1 VTRDEQAP
9 GPAGGAA
16 GKPGPAG
23 DAAGKPGP
31 AGGAGGKA
39 ARRRGA
45 APDRPAQRGEDMPG
59 LRGSRSLSRDLNA
72 SLLIE
77 MVRRFGPIS
86 RAELSRQSQISAPTV
101 SAIVA
106 QLLERGTFSEVALAP
121 SSGGRPPVLLQLNPK
136 AGYVVGIK
144 LRGDG
149 LTTVVCDLDASVVA
163 TDEADAALV
172 GDPTGAI
179 TAIELATRRAL
190 RAAGVA
196 RTKVLGVGIGLSGVI
211 DSLRGSCEFSHL
223 LQWHDVE
230 LAAPLRRRLRLPV
243 WVDNDVNTLAIAE
256 KWSGD
261 GTSARDFITL
271 SVGRGLGLGI
281 VIDRAVYRGA
291 VGGAGEFGHVIID
304 QDGPECECGRAGCL
318 EAMVGERALLDRVSA
333 RHGRQVSR
341 AELITLAAAGDEATI
356 AVLTDAS
363 NVLGLALAN
372 VVTLLNP
379 ELVII
384 CGEGTELGAPFLDLV
399 VASIRELAF
408 AGLGKHVDV
417 KVQQW
422 GDDAWAVG
430 AATLVLRESFA
441 LPGPDEDRRAI
452 WHRLE
457 A

>member
-1 VTRDEQAP
+1 M
-9 GPAGGAA
+9 PAW
-16 GKPGPAG
+16 
-23 DAAGKPGP
+23 
-31 AGGAGGKA
+31 
-39 ARRRGA
+39 
-45 APDRPAQRGEDMPG
+45 
-59 LRGSRSLSRDLNA
+59 RGSRSLSRDLNA

-101 SAIVA
+101 SAIVS

-149 LTTVVCDLDASVVA
+149 LTTVVCDLDARVVA
-163 TDEADAALV
+163 TDEAPATLV
-172 GDPTGAI
+172 GDPAAAI
-179 TAIELATRRAL
+179 TAIEQATRRAL
-190 RAAGVA
+190 HSAGVA
-196 RTKVLGVGIGLSGVI
+196 RAKVLGVGIGLSGVI
-211 DSLRGSCEFSHL
+211 DSLRGTCQFSHL
-223 LQWHDVE
+223 LRWHEVE

-256 KWSGD
+256 KWAGD
-261 GTSARDFITL
+261 GIAARDFITL

-291 VGGAGEFGHVIID
+291 VGGAGEFGHVIVD
-304 QDGPECECGRAGCL
+304 PAGPECECGRAGCL
-318 EAMVGERALLDRVSA
+318 EALVGERALLARVGA
-333 RHGRQVSR
+333 LHGREVSR
-341 AELITLAAAGDEATI
+341 EELVALAAAGDEA
-356 AVLTDAS
+356 AVTTLTNAS
-363 NVLGLALAN
+363 RVLGLALAN

-384 CGEGTELGAPFLDLV
+384 CGEGTDLGPPFLDLV
-399 VASIRELAF
+399 RQSISESVF
-408 AGLGKHVDV
+408 AGLGKQVEV

-422 GDDAWAVG
+422 GNDAWAVG

-457 A
+457 G

>member
-1 VTRDEQAP
+1 MRGRQAGSGP
-9 GPAGGAA
+9 GGG
-16 GKPGPAG
+16 PGQ
-23 DAAGKPGP
+23 D
-31 AGGAGGKA
+31 
-39 ARRRGA
+39 RRAERA
-45 APDRPAQRGEDMPG
+45 TTADDVAG

-77 MVRRFGPIS
+77 LVRRFGPIS

-101 SAIVA
+101 SAIVS
-106 QLLERGTFSEVALAP
+106 QLLARGTFSEVAVAP
-121 SSGGRPPVLLQLNPK
+121 SSGGRPPVLLQLNPQ

-163 TDEADAALV
+163 TDEAPAALV
-172 GDPTGAI
+172 GDPAAAI
-179 TAIELATRRAL
+179 TAIEQATRRVL
-190 RAAGVA
+190 RTAGIA

-223 LQWHDVE
+223 LRWHDVE
-230 LAAPLRRRLRLPV
+230 LAAPLQRRLRLPV

-256 KWSGD
+256 KWAGD
-261 GTSARDFITL
+261 GIAARDFITL

-281 VIDRAVYRGA
+281 VIDRSVYRGA
-291 VGGAGEFGHVIID
+291 VGGAGEFGHVIVAPG
-304 QDGPECECGRAGCL
+304 GPQCECGRSGCL
-318 EAMVGERALLDRVSA
+318 EALVGERALLASAATRLDRP
-333 RHGRQVSR
+333 VSR
-341 AELITLAAAGDEATI
+341 AELIALAAGGDPQVKD
-356 AVLTDAS
+356 VLTEAS
-363 NVLGLALAN
+363 KVLGLAVAN

-379 ELVII
+379 ELLII
-384 CGEGTELGAPFLDLV
+384 CGEGTELGPPFLDEV
-399 VASIRELAF
+399 VTAVRERSF
-408 AGLGKHVDV
+408 AGLGRDIEV

-430 AATLVLRESFA
+430 AATLVLRESFT

>member
-1 VTRDEQAP
+1 MRSEQP
-9 GPAGGAA
+9 EPAGSEGLGRPDARS
-16 GKPGPAG
+16 GPSR
-23 DAAGKPGP
+23 
-31 AGGAGGKA
+31 
-39 ARRRGA
+39 ARA
-45 APDRPAQRGEDMPG
+45 DDVPG

-77 MVRRFGPIS
+77 LVRRCGPIS

-106 QLLERGTFSEVALAP
+106 QLLARGTFSEVAVAP
-121 SSGGRPPVLLQLNPK
+121 SSGGRPPVLLQLNPA

-149 LTTVVCDLDASVVA
+149 LTTVVCDLDASIVA
-163 TDEADAALV
+163 TDEKSVALV
-172 GDPTGAI
+172 GDPAAAI
-179 TAIELATRRAL
+179 AEIEQATRRIL
-190 RAAGVA
+190 RGAGIA
-196 RTKVLGVGIGLSGVI
+196 RTKVLGVGIGLPGVI
-211 DSLRGSCEFSHL
+211 DSLRGTCQFSHL
-223 LQWHDVE
+223 LQWHEVE
-230 LAAPLRRRLRLPV
+230 LAAPLQRRLRLPV

-256 KWSGD
+256 KWAGD

-281 VIDRAVYRGA
+281 VIDRSVYRGA
-291 VGGAGEFGHVIID
+291 VGGAGEFGHIIID
-304 QDGPECECGRAGCL
+304 PEGPECECGRCGCL
-318 EAMVGERALLDRVSA
+318 EALVGERALLRRVSA
-333 RHGRQVSR
+333 LHRREVSR
-341 AELITLAAAGDEATI
+341 ADLISMAAAGDPATLQ
-356 AVLTDAS
+356 VLTDGS
-363 NVLGLALAN
+363 QQLGLAVAN

-384 CGEGTELGAPFLDLV
+384 CGEGTQLGGPFLDLV
-399 VASIRELAF
+399 IAAIRDLTF
-408 AGLGKHVDV
+408 AGLGKQIEVN
-417 KVQQW
+417 VQQW
-422 GDDAWAVG
+422 GDEAWAVG

>member
-1 VTRDEQAP
+1 MSKEQTGAP
-9 GPAGGAA
+9 GEASGEPGGR
-16 GKPGPAG
+16 P
-23 DAAGKPGP
+23 
-31 AGGAGGKA
+31 GAG
-39 ARRRGA
+39 RS
-45 APDRPAQRGEDMPG
+45 APRSDDVVAG

-77 MVRRFGPIS
+77 LVRRFGPIS

-101 SAIVA
+101 SAIVG
-106 QLLERGTFSEVALAP
+106 QLLARGTFSEVAVAP

-144 LRGDG
+144 LRSDG
-149 LTTVVCDLDASVVA
+149 LTTVVCDLDAGVVA
-163 TDEADAALV
+163 TDETSVALV
-172 GDPTGAI
+172 GDPAAAIGAVE
-179 TAIELATRRAL
+179 AATRRVL
-190 RAAGVA
+190 RGAGIA
-196 RTKVLGVGIGLSGVI
+196 RTKVLGVGIGLPGVI
-211 DSLRGSCEFSHL
+211 DSLRGSCQFSHL
-223 LQWHDVE
+223 LQWHEVE
-230 LAAPLRRRLRLPV
+230 LAAPLQRRLRLPV

-256 KWSGD
+256 KWAGD
-261 GTSARDFITL
+261 GIAARDFVTL

-281 VIDRAVYRGA
+281 VIDRGVYRGA
-291 VGGAGEFGHVIID
+291 VGGAGEFGHLIVD
-304 QDGPECECGRAGCL
+304 RDGPACECGRSGCL
-318 EAMVGERALLDRVSA
+318 EALVGERALLRRVSEL
-333 RHGRQVSR
+333 HGREVSR
-341 AELITLAAAGDEATI
+341 DELISLAAASDGATI
-356 AVLTDAS
+356 QVLTDAS
-363 NVLGLALAN
+363 ELLGLAMAN

-384 CGEGTELGAPFLDLV
+384 CGEGTQLGAPFLDLV
-399 VASIRELAF
+399 VAAIRDLTF
-408 AGLGKHVDV
+408 AGLGKQIEV

>member
-1 VTRDEQAP
+1 MRPPMRGRGSHDSMDSEHTDGTSA
-9 GPAGGAA
+9 GPATRSASGRA
-16 GKPGPAG
+16 
-23 DAAGKPGP
+23 
-31 AGGAGGKA
+31 
-39 ARRRGA
+39 
-45 APDRPAQRGEDMPG
+45 AQRADDVPG

-77 MVRRFGPIS
+77 LVRRFGPIS

-101 SAIVA
+101 SAIVG
-106 QLLERGTFSEVALAP
+106 QLLARGTFSEVAVAP
-121 SSGGRPPVLLQLNPK
+121 SSGGRPPVLLQLNPL

-144 LRGDG
+144 LRADG
-149 LTTVVCDLDASVVA
+149 LTTVICDLDARVVA
-163 TDEADAALV
+163 TQEESLSLV
-172 GDPTGAI
+172 GDPA
-179 TAIELATRRAL
+179 AALAAVEAATKQAL

-196 RTKVLGVGIGLSGVI
+196 RTKVLGVGIGLPGVI
-211 DSLRGSCEFSHL
+211 DPLRGSCEFSHL

-230 LAAPLRRRLRLPV
+230 LAAPLQRRLRLPV

-256 KWSGD
+256 KWAGD
-261 GTSARDFITL
+261 GTDARDFITL

-281 VIDRAVYRGA
+281 VIDRTVYRGA
-291 VGGAGEFGHVIID
+291 FGGAGEFGHLIVD
-304 QDGPECECGRAGCL
+304 PAGPDCECGRAGCL
-318 EAMVGERALLDRVSA
+318 EALVGERALVRRISE
-333 RHGRQVSR
+333 RHGREISR
-341 AELITLAAAGDEATI
+341 PELIELAAAGDQITEE
-356 AVLTDAS
+356 VLTEAS
-363 NVLGLALAN
+363 QRLGLAVAN

-384 CGEGTELGAPFLDLV
+384 CGEGTELGAPFLDSV
-399 VASIRELAF
+399 VTSIRELPF
-408 AGLGKHVDV
+408 AGLGKHIEV

>member
-1 VTRDEQAP
+1 MSSEQPDATPAEQGRRP
-9 GPAGGAA
+9 GPG
-16 GKPGPAG
+16 
-23 DAAGKPGP
+23 
-31 AGGAGGKA
+31 
-39 ARRRGA
+39 
-45 APDRPAQRGEDMPG
+45 RPAQRTDDVPG

-77 MVRRFGPIS
+77 LVRRFGPIS

-101 SAIVA
+101 SAIVG
-106 QLLERGTFSEVALAP
+106 QLLARGTFSEVAVAP
-121 SSGGRPPVLLQLNPK
+121 SSGGRPPVLLQLNPH

-144 LRGDG
+144 LRADG
-149 LTTVVCDLDASVVA
+149 LTTVVCDLDARVVA
-163 TDEADAALV
+163 TQEQSVSLV
-172 GDPTGAI
+172 GEPAAAI
-179 TAIELATRRAL
+179 AAVEEATRQAL
-190 RAAGVA
+190 RGAGVA
-196 RTKVLGVGIGLSGVI
+196 RAKVLGVGVGLPGVI
-211 DSLRGSCEFSHL
+211 DSLRGTCEFSHL
-223 LQWHDVE
+223 LQWHEVE
-230 LAAPLRRRLRLPV
+230 LAAPLQRRLRMPV

-256 KWSGD
+256 KWAGD
-261 GTSARDFITL
+261 GIAARDFITL

-281 VIDRAVYRGA
+281 VIDRGVYRGA

-304 QDGPECECGRAGCL
+304 PDGPECECGRSGCL
-318 EAMVGERALLDRVSA
+318 EALVGERALLKRVSTM
-333 RHGRQVSR
+333 HGREVTR
-341 AELITLAAAGDEATI
+341 AELVAMAASGDQATEQ
-356 AVLTDAS
+356 VLTEAS
-363 NVLGLALAN
+363 QLLGLAVAN

-384 CGEGTELGAPFLDLV
+384 CGEGTELGGAFLDSV
-399 VASIRELAF
+399 VAAIRDRTF
-408 AGLGKHVDV
+408 AGLGKQTDV

>member
-1 VTRDEQAP
+1 MTSEKAGGPPAEQA
-9 GPAGGAA
+9 G
-16 GKPGPAG
+16 
-23 DAAGKPGP
+23 
-31 AGGAGGKA
+31 
-39 ARRRGA
+39 
-45 APDRPAQRGEDMPG
+45 RPASGRTSQRSEDVPA

-77 MVRRFGPIS
+77 LVRRFGPIS

-106 QLLERGTFSEVALAP
+106 QLLARGTFSEVAVAP
-121 SSGGRPPVLLQLNPK
+121 SSGGRPPVLLQLNPH

-144 LRGDG
+144 LRADG
-149 LTTVVCDLDASVVA
+149 LTTVVCDLDARVVA
-163 TDEADAALV
+163 TEERSVSLV
-172 GDPTGAI
+172 GDPA
-179 TAIELATRRAL
+179 AALAAVEQATRQAL
-190 RAAGVA
+190 RGAGVA
-196 RTKVLGVGIGLSGVI
+196 RAKVLGVGIGLPGVI
-211 DSLRGSCEFSHL
+211 DSLRGTCEFSHL
-223 LQWHDVE
+223 LQWHEVE
-230 LAAPLRRRLRLPV
+230 LAAPLQRRLRMPV

-256 KWSGD
+256 KWAGD
-261 GTSARDFITL
+261 GIAARDFITL

-281 VIDRAVYRGA
+281 VIDRTVYRGA
-291 VGGAGEFGHVIID
+291 VGGAGEFGHVIVD
-304 QDGPECECGRAGCL
+304 PDGPECECGQSGCL
-318 EAMVGERALLDRVSA
+318 EALVGERALLQRVSA
-333 RHGRQVSR
+333 LHRREISR
-341 AELITLAAAGDEATI
+341 PELIELAASGDEITEQ
-356 AVLTDAS
+356 VLTNAS
-363 NVLGLALAN
+363 QRLGLAVAN

-384 CGEGTELGAPFLDLV
+384 CGEGTQLGGPFLDSV
-399 VASIRELAF
+399 IAAIRDLTF
-408 AGLGKHVDV
+408 AGLGKQIEV